1 MKQRRPGRPKNTSQ
15 DTSAALAKS
24 ALHRFA
30 TQGFEVTTLREI
42 AADAGVDISL
52 ISYNFGGK
60 SGLWRSIVSDAG
72 AGLQETLAQA
82 ERKASTKDPFAAL
95 EHAMRAFVDYLME
108 RPEIPSLLL
117 RDITIDTERSEWL
130 LNELSMPLHQHFF
143 SLARDAAGSDGA
155 KSDHA
160 EFRMA
165 NFIYSAASTVARR
178 QRLAKLIGGLDDDAQ
193 FKAALV
199 ATLIEPVFSDV

>member
-1 MKQRRPGRPKNTSQ
+1 MKQRRPGRPKNTNEN
-15 DTSAALAKS
+15 TSAALAKA

-30 TQGFEVTTLREI
+30 SQGFEVTTLREV

-60 SGLWRSIVSDAG
+60 SGLWRAIVSNAG
-72 AGLQETLAQA
+72 AGLKKALAHA
-82 ERKASTKDPFAAL
+82 ERKSATKDPVAAL

-108 RPEIPSLLL
+108 QPEIPSLLL
-117 RDITIDTERSEWL
+117 RDITVDTERSEWL
-130 LNELSMPLHQHFF
+130 LHELSMPLHQHFF
-143 SLARDAAGSDGA
+143 SLAREAAASHGA
-155 KSDHA
+155 KADYA

-178 QRLAKLIGGLDDDAQ
+178 QRLAKLIGGLDDDVQ
-193 FKAALV
+193 FKAALI
-199 ATLIEPVFSDV
+199 ATLIEPVFSDG